1 MALADPAREL
11 EAARTARQL
20 EVGEH
25 HVDLEAGLE
34 DRHRLLGAAG
44 LEDAIAAV
52 PQIVGDHEP
61 DQHLVVDHEHRRGG
75 PVLNGRG
82 QACRHVAATRVAAR
96 LFLGDFFAGRRRA
109 ALLLPQTGV

>member
-11 EAARTARQL
+11 EAARAARQL

-34 DRHRLLGAAG
+34 DRHRLLGTAG

-52 PQIVGDHEP
+52 PQIVMTSRTSTSSSTTRSWP
-61 DQHLVVDHEHRRGG
+61 SL
-75 PVLNGRG
+75 
-82 QACRHVAATRVAAR
+82 QACRGNACLGAIVPGGVPGRQAR
-96 LFLGDFFAGRRRA
+96 PFFAGGLRCSLVA
-109 ALLLPQTGV
+109 ASNGRLK